1 MKNRHAPEGPRAT
14 GDMAIFTLRERL
26 SPDELGAFQGWRV
39 FCRKAMRAASRAGVP
54 KILSR
59 IAKKAVSIVISISI
73 GIRLSVMCVEIVGK
87 NRECE

>member
-1 MKNRHAPEGPRAT
+1 
-14 GDMAIFTLRERL
+14 
-26 SPDELGAFQGWRV
+26 
-39 FCRKAMRAASRAGVP
+39 MRAASRAGVP

-73 GIRLSVMCVEIVGK
+73 GIRLSVMCIEIVGK